1 MLRYPD
7 LSCDTRINVGNI
19 EERYLILVKGVI
31 GKGATT
37 TNVVS
42 SIGGGFNLP
51 FCPLAVSRKGHMRR
65 EGIEPVSGE
74 ALDCG

>member
-7 LSCDTRINVGNI
+7 LSCDTRISVGNI
-19 EERYLILVKGVI
+19 EERHLILVKGVI
-31 GKGATT
+31 GATT